1 MRKNNDA
8 LTVVLMILITL
19 AAIAIWICYANEVW
33 SSDLPWWI
41 KLKLM

>member
-1 MRKNNDA
+1 MRKNTD
-8 LTVVLMILITL
+8 
-19 AAIAIWICYANEVW
+19 AIAVLALIFAIVCIVIWICYVNEVW

>member
-8 LTVVLMILITL
+8 LIVLMVILIFV
-19 AAIAIWICYANEVW
+19 IVVFEICYAKEVW
-33 SSDLPWWI
+33 DSDLPWWI

>member
-8 LTVVLMILITL
+8 LTVLMVLIALV
-19 AAIAIWICYANEVW
+19 AIVIWICYVNEVW

>member
-8 LTVVLMILITL
+8 LIVLMVILI
-19 AAIAIWICYANEVW
+19 IVIVVFEICYAKVVW
-33 SSDLPWWI
+33 DSDLPWWI

>member
-8 LTVVLMILITL
+8 LTVLMVLIAL

>member
-8 LTVVLMILITL
+8 LTVLMVLIALT
-19 AAIAIWICYANEVW
+19 AIAIWICYAIEVW
-33 SSDLPWWI
+33 DSDLPWWI

>member
-1 MRKNNDA
+1 MRQNNDA
-8 LTVVLMILITL
+8 LTVLMLLIAL
-19 AAIAIWICYANEVW
+19 VAIVIWVCYVNEVW

>member
-8 LTVVLMILITL
+8 IAVLALIF
-19 AAIAIWICYANEVW
+19 AIVGIAIWIYYAREVW